1 VSFLLAQ
8 GHTDAADYPLCSLW
22 TEATIAQQRVNA
34 QMAADATL
42 MHQVVMTVLGGKESF
57 DALRNTLKGLSNG
70 D

>member
-1 VSFLLAQ
+1 MALLVSE
-8 GHTDAADYPLCSLW
+8 GHTHARRYPVCIVW

-42 MHQVVMTVLGGKESF
+42 MHQVVMTVMGGKESF

-70 D
+70 E